1 MSNPDASEKR
11 GSVKVEGEDAVLHIT
26 DQSVMFEKG
35 GKVSGFERSAIRMV
49 KPDGDAMI
57 IAYSAGSEVKSVR
70 VEPMTSVASL
80 LMSSSPSGARSN
92 EGQVPT
98 STSALDEIFARLYR
112 DTRKELEERLAKV
125 EQEPENKSLRLT
137 PEERQR
143 YITIRN
149 QMTNL
154 AGARHGVDPEGD
166 QPLLTFWGLEKQP
179 YQLQLDVVKTL
190 HIDFLLGLVSPKAE
204 TEDVGYSAYQ
214 VWPEDWPNVLERFS
228 LGNGSYTTEVFTGYV
243 NYLKS
248 HWKHRPSNRRPVLV
262 GA

>member
-1 MSNPDASEKR
+1 MSNPSYSEE
-11 GSVKVEGEDAVLHIT
+11 SEALKVRVNREEAILHIT

-143 YITIRN
+143 YITI
-149 QMTNL
+149 
-154 AGARHGVDPEGD
+154 
-166 QPLLTFWGLEKQP
+166 
-179 YQLQLDVVKTL
+179 
-190 HIDFLLGLVSPKAE
+190 
-204 TEDVGYSAYQ
+204 
-214 VWPEDWPNVLERFS
+214 
-228 LGNGSYTTEVFTGYV
+228 
-243 NYLKS
+243 
-248 HWKHRPSNRRPVLV
+248 
-262 GA
+262 